1 MIGIKGSWWTLAER
15 YCSRLLRWTSRLL
28 LALPAITIAAPDSPS
43 LARSIPEMLSPDTLP
58 SRFFTFSPEEYWRE
72 PRDSYWL
79 SFSNWVLRQE
89 RVQGARVQSLGAW
102 ADRTLSGS
110 SQALPDNESYL
121 RLGFA
126 TESEYS
132 KLARFEPE
140 MRFRLDIPTTRR
152 KLRLVIESE
161 SEELIPLEE
170 RQRDRQ
176 LTEPERT
183 DAEATGALR
192 YLTRIGDAINLSSD
206 LGGRLR
212 LPPDAF
218 WRATASNRWQWH
230 GLWTLGWQQ
239 RFYYYH
245 QTGWGA
251 RTWFGGGRSLAGG
264 WQFQSSSELE
274 WVHPD
279 RKFVAAQI
287 FSLRKALNNRSTLIP
302 RIGILGESQPNWRTS
317 SAFADLTWRYRLH
330 SDWLYAELIP
340 ALSFPRSERFS
351 DQGSVV
357 FRIEMFFAGTVETP

>member
-15 YCSRLLRWTSRLL
+15 YCSRLLRWTTRLL

-218 WRATASNRWQWH
+218 WRATASNRWPM
-230 GLWTLGWQQ
+230 
-239 RFYYYH
+239 
-245 QTGWGA
+245 A
-251 RTWFGGGRSLAGG
+251 RTVDTR
-264 WQFQSSSELE
+264 
-274 WVHPD
+274 
-279 RKFVAAQI
+279 VAAA
-287 FSLRKALNNRSTLIP
+287 FLLLSPDGLGGADVVRGRPVVGRRLAVP
-302 RIGILGESQPNWRTS
+302 VVIGTGMGPPGPEIRCRPDFQP
-317 SAFADLTWRYRLH
+317 A
-330 SDWLYAELIP
+330 
-340 ALSFPRSERFS
+340 
-351 DQGSVV
+351 
-357 FRIEMFFAGTVETP
+357 